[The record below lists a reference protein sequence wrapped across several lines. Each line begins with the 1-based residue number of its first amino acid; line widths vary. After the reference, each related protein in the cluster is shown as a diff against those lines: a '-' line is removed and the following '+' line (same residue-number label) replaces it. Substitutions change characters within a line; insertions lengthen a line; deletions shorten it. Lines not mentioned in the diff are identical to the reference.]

1 MTAMENL
8 AEMNTPTREELA
20 LSYFEQLPFEPY
32 PVQEKALWAWF
43 ESKNGVLV
51 CTPTGT
57 GKTLIAEA
65 AAFEALKTGRTIY
78 YTTPLI
84 ALTEQKFTEM
94 QRAAVGW
101 GFHPDQVGLVTGNRQ
116 VNPQAQVLVV
126 VAEIL
131 LNRLLH
137 PEAFDFSS
145 LFAVVMDEFHSFSD
159 PERGIVWEFALA
171 LLPKHVR
178 LLLLSATVGN
188 AVPFLGWLREC
199 HGRDLDLV
207 QGTERRVPLTYHWVP
222 DKLLNEL
229 LEELASGEYLGQA
242 SSLPTANEKTGT
254 LEARP
259 TTDDGRRTPA
269 LVFCFNREECW
280 SVAEQLKGKAML
292 GEGQQKRLVEELA
305 RYDWT
310 KGAGPKFKQI
320 LMRGVGVHHAGVLP
334 RYKRVVEELFQ
345 KKLLSVCVC
354 TETLAA
360 GINLPARSVVLPSL
374 IKGKPGKQRL
384 LEPSAAHQMFGRAG
398 RPQFDTHGYVYAL
411 PHEDDVKILRWREKY
426 DQIPADTKD
435 PNLLKA
441 KKAMKKKEPTRS
453 PERQYWNVQQFDKLQ
468 KAPPSDLVSRGPFP
482 WRLLAYLLQLS
493 PDVDRVRTLARKR
506 LMDAKQL
513 DVAERQLDRM
523 LLTLHRGGYV
533 TLDPAP
539 PPELLSLDEHPSI
552 KSAAASAVQTP
563 TAPKLTWVQQQL
575 QNIAAEELNRRQQ
588 REQSS
593 GARPSL
599 FSPLPPVQS
608 TSGKAEQPRYRAEL
622 ARPTDRLAQLFA
634 FRSINPLYG
643 MFLLDQFN
651 IADEH
656 ERMQLWESVLE
667 MTPTLLRVVR
677 TPPYSRVPPGPLATT
692 RIDPEII
699 QRGILPAADL
709 YPEWDR
715 DVPFEERK
723 YAPALADK
731 LKMLFHAQFPDVADV
746 FVSPVWVAGELLEFG
761 GDFFSYISGR
771 DLAKQEGL
779 IFRHVLRLVLLLGE
793 FSQLTPPN
801 IDPLAWR
808 DELRSLALKLTESC
822 RAVDPNSTDS
832 ALQHAADVDLV
843 RGETAQPAPV
853 VELLKAV
860 APAEPVAP
868 GDSAI
873 DEFGAGVFD
882 DEP

>member
-1 MTAMENL
+1 MSSFDDKSRANVP
-8 AEMNTPTREELA
+8 AREEIA
-20 LSYFEQLPFEPY
+20 LSYFEQLPFTPY
-32 PVQEKALWAWF
+32 PVQEKALWTWF
-43 ESKNGVLV
+43 ESKTGVLV

-65 AAFEALKTGRTIY
+65 AAFEALRTGKTMY

-84 ALTEQKFTEM
+84 ALTEQKFAEM
-94 QRAAVGW
+94 QRAAAAW
-101 GFHPDQVGLVTGNRQ
+101 GFHPDQVGLVTGNRR
-116 VNPQAQVLVV
+116 VNPDAQVLVV

-137 PEAFDFSS
+137 PEMFDFSS

-207 QGTERRVPLTYHWVP
+207 QGTERRVPLTYQWVP

-229 LEELASGEYLGQA
+229 LEELAIGTNRP
-242 SSLPTANEKTGT
+242 SSSM
-254 LEARP
+254 
-259 TTDDGRRTPA
+259 DDGDPRRTPA
-269 LVFCFNREECW
+269 LVFCFNRDECW

-292 GEGQQKRLVEELA
+292 GEGQQKQLVEQLA
-305 RYDWT
+305 KYDWS

-320 LMRGVGVHHAGVLP
+320 LMRGVGVHHAGILP
-334 RYKRVVEELFQ
+334 RYKRVVEDLFQ

-398 RPQFDTHGYVYAL
+398 RPQFDSHGYVYAL

-426 DQIPADTKD
+426 DQIPADSKD
-435 PNLLKA
+435 PGLMKA
-441 KKAMKKKEPTRS
+441 RKALEKKKPTRS
-453 PERQYWNVQQFDKLQ
+453 PERQYWNQQQFEKLQ
-468 KAPPSDLVSRGPFP
+468 KSPPGDLVSRGPLP

-493 PDVDRVRTLARKR
+493 PELDRVRVLARKR
-506 LMDAKQL
+506 LMEPKQL
-513 DVAERQLDRM
+513 EIAERQLDRM

-533 TLDPAP
+533 KLEPEPPA
-539 PPELLSLDEHPSI
+539 ELLSLDGMGI
-552 KSAAASAVQTP
+552 AATDSTTTAKLAEP
-563 TAPKLTWVQQQL
+563 AAPKLTWVQQQL
-575 QNIAAEELNRRQQ
+575 QAIAAEELNRRKR
-588 REQSS
+588 REQSFQPGIS
-593 GARPSL
+593 NLKSESSSFPS
-599 FSPLPPVQS
+599 FPSVQVVS
-608 TSGKAEQPRYRAEL
+608 EKPEPPRYRPEH
-622 ARPTDRLAQLFA
+622 ARPTDRLAQVFA
-634 FRSINPLYG
+634 FRSVNPLYG
-643 MFLLDQFN
+643 MFLLDHFDL
-651 IADEH
+651 ADER
-656 ERMQLWESVLE
+656 ERMQMWESVLE
-667 MTPTLLRVVR
+667 FTPTLLRVVR
-677 TPPYSRVPPGPLATT
+677 TPPYHKVPPGPLATT

-699 QRGILPAADL
+699 QRGILPAGDL
-709 YPEWDR
+709 YPVWDP
-715 DVPFEERK
+715 DIPFEERK

-731 LKMLFHAQFPDVADV
+731 LKMLFNSRFPDVSDV
-746 FVSPVWVAGELLEFG
+746 FVAPVWVAGELLEFG

-779 IFRHVLRLVLLLGE
+779 IFRHVLRLILLLGE

-801 IDPLAWR
+801 VDPVAWR
-808 DELRSLALKLTESC
+808 EELRMLALKLTDSC

-832 ALQHAADVDLV
+832 ALQHAADVDIV

-853 VELLKAV
+853 VELFAT
-860 APAEPVAP
+860 AIATESGSEPAATIE
-868 GDSAI
+868 
-873 DEFGAGVFD
+873 EFGAGILES
-882 DEP
+882 DET